1 MSKYEKMFHS
11 TDGQAFQAD
20 VYSVL
25 EAFGVACPAVQHAIK
40 KLLMPGQRGAKS
52 ELQDLDEAHLSVCRA
67 IDMARAR
74 LGEGG
79 TVAGEAEPEPE
90 TEAETE
96 AKPKREHKRD
106 GEKRIYVWHEFAPDF
121 SNGLAVALAASE
133 LEARRLV
140 VERLRFTPA
149 DWGPLTTLTVNAGA
163 EAWAVT
169 GGQ

>member
-1 MSKYEKMFHS
+1 MNKYEKTFHS
-11 TDGQAFQAD
+11 TDGQTFQAD

-25 EAFGVACPAVQHAIK
+25 EAFKVACPAVQHAVK

-52 ELQDLDEAHLSVCRA
+52 EIEDLAEAENSLVRALQ
-67 IDMARAR
+67 MALAR
-74 LGEGG
+74 IAEDG
-79 TVAGEAEPEPE
+79 TLTDEAEPETE

-96 AKPKREHKRD
+96 AKPEREHKRD

-121 SNGLAVALAASE
+121 SNGLAVALASSE

-149 DWGPLTTLTVNAGA
+149 DWGPLITLTVNAGA